1 MIPTQQAV
9 KVHIIAGIIILAG
22 SLEPAAALIDI
33 TVDGINWIQAAFI
46 TKNNAISFDA
56 LPSFSLFISL

>member
-33 TVDGINWIQAAFI
+33 TVDGIN
-46 TKNNAISFDA
+46 
-56 LPSFSLFISL
+56 